1 MTHVDGY
8 RRKSNQDV
16 SIVANFTIP
25 VDFNNRDNDGS
36 VRLNADGTTQF
47 IIERGIQLAQGAV
60 VSLSDG
66 ELNAAGVLERRGGI
80 WVATDL
86 KWKPY

>member
-1 MTHVDGY
+1 M
-8 RRKSNQDV
+8 
-16 SIVANFTIP
+16 
-25 VDFNNRDNDGS
+25 
-36 VRLNADGTTQF
+36 
-47 IIERGIQLAQGAV
+47 ERGIQLAHGAV

-86 KWKPY
+86 KWEPY